1 MQDPFIPRLNSP
13 LRQMVEKLNR
23 EWAEIE
29 AQKEAQIYLEG
40 FVDGACRMAEQM
52 EGLRNDNEN

>member
-1 MQDPFIPRLNSP
+1 MQDPFIPRLNRP

-29 AQKEAQIYLEG
+29 AQKEAQIYL
-40 FVDGACRMAEQM
+40 
-52 EGLRNDNEN
+52 